1 MMARKDDG
9 AVDARR
15 LVFPLGLVMTV
26 AASLIASAVGY
37 GKLQATVQAE
47 SERITK
53 LERQLEKID
62 RIDKAIT
69 RIETLLEERT
79 VRK

>member
-9 AVDARR
+9 TVDARR

-53 LERQLEKID
+53 LERRLEKID

>member
-9 AVDARR
+9 TVDAKR
-15 LVFPLGLVMTV
+15 LVFPLGMVLTV

-47 SERITK
+47 GERITK

>member
-9 AVDARR
+9 TVDARR
-15 LVFPLGLVMTV
+15 LVFPLGLVLTV

-47 SERITK
+47 GERITK